1 MNGNGIILF
10 YSWTGN
16 TEVVAREIQAQTGCD
31 LRRIEEVK
39 NRKPGNIPMAA
50 MGGFF
55 HLKSAIKPLDVTLEN
70 YDHVFLGAQV
80 WAGNMTPPIRSLL
93 SKSNLKGKKVWLF
106 MTHADDKPPQKVIE
120 TITSLVGKKGG
131 MVAGTLTLT
140 AKMIASDSEEQRAQI
155 LTREQVRE
163 DVRAWLM
170 DQQLAD

>member
-16 TEVVAREIQAQTGCD
+16 TEVVAREIQAQTGWD
-31 LRRIEEVK
+31 LRRVEEVK
-39 NRKPGNIPMAA
+39 TRQLGSIPMAA

-70 YDHVFLGAQV
+70 YDHVILGAQI

-93 SKSNLKGKKVWLF
+93 SKVNLKGKKVWFF

-120 TITSLVGKKGG
+120 SITSLVGRKGG
-131 MVAGTLTLT
+131 TVAGTLTVT
-140 AKMIASDSEEQRAQI
+140 AKMIANDSEEQRAQI
-155 LTREQVRE
+155 LTPEQVRE
-163 DVRAWLM
+163 DVRAWLVNHQLM
-170 DQQLAD
+170 D